1 MEKEKN
7 EPTTSERLENSIRN
21 QPERYDVV
29 RENGELKN
37 VYDNDSGT
45 LWFKLDGKW
54 FWYE

>member
-29 RENGELKN
+29 RENGELKK

>member
-1 MEKEKN
+1 MEKEKK
-7 EPTTSERLENSIRN
+7 EPTTSERLENSIRH
-21 QPERYDVV
+21 QPDRYDVV
-29 RENGELKN
+29 RENGELKK